1 MFENW
6 TMAMLR
12 IHGIHRSRKV
22 HTKDDCERFWD
33 GPVREL
39 IEKLKTCN
47 EMSKRHQSSVSITV
61 EHATITIDNTMIEH

>member
-47 EMSKRHQSSVSITV
+47 EMSKRH
-61 EHATITIDNTMIEH
+61 

>member
-12 IHGIHRSRKV
+12 IHGINRSRQV
-22 HTKDDCERFWD
+22 HTKDDCERC
-33 GPVREL
+33 EL